1 MSKLESTNCNNT
13 RVCGCQPKKGKEKL
27 GPGRLG
33 RFRWEGATSAAAIAD
48 DYDEKCWESGNNDEE
63 EVVTTTTT
71 KAIKCHTH
79 ARCQKRKRSVLV
91 VMGNCTARTA
101 IHTWKQQKKRPRLQ
115 MSAQKLTRLAL
126 SCSVFP
132 ADSGCRD
139 LKRSG
144 AGQSRSSSDSTFFP
158 SFFLLINTVKE
169 IKARSKEEKKKASD
183 KEVGDSVCVAGKL
196 LEHYCQENKN
206 ERKNKERKVRA
217 C

>member
-1 MSKLESTNCNNT
+1 M
-13 RVCGCQPKKGKEKL
+13 
-27 GPGRLG
+27 
-33 RFRWEGATSAAAIAD
+33 RW
-48 DYDEKCWESGNNDEE
+48 
-63 EVVTTTTT
+63 
-71 KAIKCHTH
+71 CHFC
-79 ARCQKRKRSVLV
+79 RCHCRWLWWKVLRK
-91 VMGNCTARTA
+91 
-101 IHTWKQQKKRPRLQ
+101 WKQRRGGGCYNNHYKSYQMPHTRTLPEKKKKCAGGDGQLYSKNGYSHLETAEKERPKLQ